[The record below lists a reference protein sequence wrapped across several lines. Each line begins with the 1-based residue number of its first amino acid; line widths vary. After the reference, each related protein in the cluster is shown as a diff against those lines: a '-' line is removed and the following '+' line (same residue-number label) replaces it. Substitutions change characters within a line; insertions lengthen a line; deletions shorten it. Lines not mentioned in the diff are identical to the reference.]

1 MKYGE
6 STFDILY
13 LVFAILT
20 GIVILLRRRN
30 KADVLMGT
38 AALVLGAGDAFHL
51 VPRVL
56 NYFSSRDMTWYLGF
70 GKLVTSITMTVFYIL
85 VFYLYKTVY
94 RKEERIGV
102 PARSEGAGS
111 GDPVRAGSAGSGDP
125 VRAGSSGS
133 VKAFGGTIL
142 LLAAVRVALCLL
154 PGNNWFSGE
163 GTVLWGIIRNVPFIV
178 IGALIVY
185 LYYGVRKEDRY
196 LLRFWI
202 YTALSFLFYIP
213 VAVFA
218 PLLPILGM
226 LMIPKTICYILML
239 VSFLRRSRGGETE
252 EAKA

>member
-38 AALVLGAGDAFHL
+38 AALVLGVGDAFHL

-94 RKEERIGV
+94 RKEARNGV
-102 PARSEGAGS
+102 PVRSEGAGS
-111 GDPVRAGSAGSGDP
+111 GDPVRAGSAGN
-125 VRAGSSGS
+125 

-226 LMIPKTICYILML
+226 LMLPKTICYILML
-239 VSFLRRSRGGETE
+239 VSFLRRSRGGEAE